1 MGDIPGLEELVRRCQ
16 RTLPED
22 TRAFETLVTLFK
34 GRVYGIAY
42 RLMGDQ
48 QEAEDQAQEVFLKV
62 YRNIKTLDDPV
73 TFPAWIT
80 RIATNTCLDALTR
93 RKRRPQ
99 TTPLTPADADEPEEI
114 RYADTRMPTPE
125 EAALRHEVRRCL
137 EKTLAGMEPGA
148 RAAILL
154 RDIEDRSYQEVAETL
169 AIGLSA
175 AKMRIHRAR
184 VAFQALLERVC
195 PGIARS
201 GGVTS

>member
-1 MGDIPGLEELVRRCQ
+1 MVRRCQ
-16 RTLPED
+16 RTLPDD
-22 TRAFETLVTLFK
+22 TRAFETLVTLYK

-42 RLMGDQ
+42 RLMGNQ

-62 YRNIKTLDDPV
+62 YRNIKALDDPI

-99 TTPLTPADADEPEEI
+99 TTPLTPAEADEPEEI
-114 RYADTRMPTPE
+114 RYADTRTPTPE

-137 EKTLAGMEPGA
+137 EKTLAEMEPGA

-154 RDIEDRSYQEVAETL
+154 RDIEDRSYQEVAEIL

-184 VAFQALLERVC
+184 TAFQTLLERVC

-201 GGVTS
+201 GGATS